1 MIFKNK
7 NNRIWKDKIL
17 LSIIHHSST
26 WATYLKFW
34 QYTNYL
40 EDLWQFWWLG
50 GSTLCYHLGHSLS
63 PWINACVCLCLS
75 MVFGKIFTGNHG
87 FPIEISG
94 FRFQF
99 CLKPIHWLI
108 SSFGGASN
116 AVKEGLSG
124 PWDGWSWT
132 ISPVNIRQQHLSNSM
147 SNPFFYLPRYLDD
160 GFGPSLV
167 KVCR

>member
-1 MIFKNK
+1 MIFKNENK
-7 NNRIWKDKIL
+7 RVWKDKIL

-26 WATYLKFW
+26 WALQVPRKFW

-50 GSTLCYHLGHSLS
+50 GSGGSTLCWHLGHSLS
-63 PWINACVCLCLS
+63 PWINACVRLCLS
-75 MVFGKIFTGNHG
+75 MVFGTIFTGNHG

-99 CLKPIHWLI
+99 WLKPIHGLI

-116 AVKEGLSG
+116 AAKEGLSG

-132 ISPVNIRQQHLSNSM
+132 ISPVKIRQQRLSNSM
-147 SNPFFYLPRYLDD
+147 SIPFSTCQDIWMMDLGR
-160 GFGPSLV
+160 V
-167 KVCR
+167 

>member
-1 MIFKNK
+1 M
-7 NNRIWKDKIL
+7 
-17 LSIIHHSST
+17 SIIHHSST
-26 WATYLKFW
+26 WTLQVPRKFW

-50 GSTLCYHLGHSLS
+50 GSTLCWHLGHSLS
-63 PWINACVCLCLS
+63 PSINACVCLCLS
-75 MVFGKIFTGNHG
+75 MVFGNIFTGNHG

-116 AVKEGLSG
+116 AAKEGLSG
-124 PWDGWSWT
+124 PSDGWSWA
-132 ISPVNIRQQHLSNSM
+132 ISPVKICQQHFSKSM
-147 SNPFFYLPRYLDD
+147 SIPFSTCSRYLDD
-160 GFGPSLV
+160 GFGSSLV
-167 KVCR
+167 NARR